1 MTDKNNHFK
10 EESGQQEPLAEH
22 VYDKRVKEY
31 GWVGPEVAFGLAYE
45 YTSPGQTILD
55 VGIGTGLGSVLFH
68 RAGMVVYGLD
78 SSDAMLDI
86 CRRKG
91 FASDLQL
98 YDMNKMPYPYD
109 GESLDHAVCIG
120 VLQYFE
126 NIQPVIEEVARIIR
140 ESGVFV
146 FTVLDRSPSE
156 STAMVLGPEITD
168 SGSTDTIYRHSTAQI
183 SKYLQVCGF
192 ELVKSLEFNMFM
204 DREQKR
210 KSPVKTYVAMKS
222 NTTRRSIGTG

>member
-1 MTDKNNHFK
+1 MV
-10 EESGQQEPLAEH
+10 EESGQQEPLVENE
-22 VYDKRVKEY
+22 YDKRVKEY
-31 GWVGPEVAFGLAYE
+31 GWVGSEVAFGLSYE
-45 YTSPGQTILD
+45 YMSPGQTILD

-78 SSDAMLDI
+78 NSDAMLDI
-86 CRRKG
+86 CRKKG

-98 YDMNKMPYPYD
+98 HDMNKLPYPYD
-109 GESLDHAVCIG
+109 VESLDHAVSIG

-126 NIQPVIEEVARIIR
+126 NFQPVIEEVVRIIR

-156 STAMVLGPEITD
+156 SAAMVLGPEITD

-183 SKYLQVCGF
+183 SEYLQACGL
-192 ELVKSLEFNMFM
+192 ESVKSIEFNMFM
-204 DREQKR
+204 DREQRR
-210 KSPVKTYVAMKS
+210 KAPVKTYVAMKC
-222 NTTRRSIGTG
+222 NTTRR